1 MHIRWQ
7 QAKRSARMLEFSV
20 IVSVAALCL
29 VSSNAVAYANYA
41 NEESYDFEVKLEEL
55 INDFG
60 ENKR

>member
-1 MHIRWQ
+1 MF
-7 QAKRSARMLEFSV
+7 EYSV

-29 VSSNAVAYANYA
+29 VSSNAEAYANYV

-60 ENKR
+60 ETKR